1 MRNDTHNTLID
12 TVRTAVEDWRK
23 REGWSRASAGQEIVA
38 KHEEI
43 GGPLVTGIVFDPNTK
58 DTYERQRING
68 ERIFR
73 WLDNITKDTNL
84 LPVNFLPS
92 ILAALPS
99 DLQMQVLGALVRPL
113 GLQVSS
119 CDAAKAPA
127 FDPLVHAGSLIKE
140 GSEAA
145 QAVLK
150 VGADA
155 PAALVEQACK
165 ELDDVSEAACVIKRA
180 IRAAAAVVGGQ

>member
-12 TVRTAVEDWRK
+12 TVRTAVEEWRK
-23 REGWSRASAGQEIVA
+23 REGWSRASVAHEIVV

-43 GGPLVTGIVFDPNTK
+43 EGPLVTGIVFDPNTK

-73 WLDNITKDTNL
+73 WLDNVTKDTNL

-99 DLQMQVLGALVRPL
+99 DLQLQVLGVLVRPL
-113 GLQVSS
+113 GLEVSS
-119 CDAAKAPA
+119 SENAAAPA
-127 FDPLVHAGSLIKE
+127 FDPLAHASSIIKE
-140 GSEAA
+140 GAEAA

-150 VGADA
+150 VCAGG
-155 PAALVEQACK
+155 PQELVEQACK
-165 ELDDVSEAACVIKRA
+165 ELADVREAAFETERA
-180 IRAAAAVVGGQ
+180 LRATTGQ